1 MNYKESQ
8 IIKVAIDVPV
18 DDLFDYRCRE
28 QVDIGQFVVV
38 PFGSRKL
45 IGIVV
50 EVGVNTTLP
59 PNKIKEVIRVDEES
73 LFNMELFKLFRFVA
87 SYYQYPIGQTIHTAV
102 PSRIKQG
109 VIRGKKKNYIFHA
122 SNNLTYEVIQ
132 GFAKNQKNLIK

>member
-1 MNYKESQ
+1 MNLKESQ

-18 DDLFDYRCRE
+18 DDLFDYRCSE

-50 EVGVNTTLP
+50 EVDVNTTLP

-73 LFNMELFKLFRFVA
+73 LFNKELFKLFRFVA

-109 VIRGKKKNYIFHA
+109 VTRGKKKKLYL
-122 SNNLTYEVIQ
+122 SCIQ
-132 GFAKNQKNLIK
+132 QLIA